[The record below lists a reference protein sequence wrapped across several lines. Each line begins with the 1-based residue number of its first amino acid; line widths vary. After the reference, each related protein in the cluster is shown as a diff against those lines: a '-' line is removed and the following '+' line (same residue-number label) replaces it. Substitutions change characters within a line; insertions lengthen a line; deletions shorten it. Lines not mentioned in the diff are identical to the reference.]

1 MTDQQQPTKPSD
13 GSRSRTGC
21 ITCRIRKKK
30 CDEQRPECYTCWS
43 RGLACYG
50 FHVPAPTWFTGK
62 TSWKDVRDSDEA
74 KRIRTSADTR
84 YKLSRRV
91 GSKAGGDTNIAT
103 SANDPEKHGRN
114 SSRSFRSLQL
124 SIRPTSDD
132 IRIVPPAVVMQ
143 AAANIWQLRPETVWW
158 DSKLR
163 DLTPNRTSSTIDET
177 RLLMIFMD
185 VIHPI
190 THTFDRLDSG
200 KDRSWMLE
208 RLVSRQALYYS
219 ALSVSACFETSLTQS
234 PSINDIGMC
243 SRVTRLQSRAIR
255 ELQAQ
260 LDEFVSMKML
270 PIEEFVWAGIQL
282 LDVVSHLETLEI
294 FSMLQGHWEIHHQA
308 ARKILN
314 HIEICART
322 EHRTSASSMSAIE
335 ATLSS
340 LPVRDLRRR
349 SVEFSLCNFIWID
362 VLATSTFGAI
372 SYSPC
377 AFDYVELLQSG
388 IIKPQKIMGC
398 QGWIMATIT
407 KIVRLEQ
414 WKVTHQEQ
422 LHAVDISV
430 QLARQSKQLNDE
442 LQHGIDR
449 LENEPECMYS
459 KGLEEDIRLLSIIW
473 GYAAQLLLQVTVSNM
488 ERDSANTSQTLVN
501 TCLQKLEDLPT
512 RLVMRTSWPYTI
524 AGSMAVIEEQHTRFR
539 RIVGRTLEEAQPPGI
554 SWKGLI
560 VMEECWRLRRV
571 RRGELVGWRDG
582 MKSLGARVLLT

>member
-1 MTDQQQPTKPSD
+1 MTNQQQPTRPSD

-30 CDEQRPECYTCWS
+30 CDEHRPECYTCWS

-50 FHVPAPTWFTGK
+50 FHVPAPTWFTSK
-62 TSWKDVRDSDEA
+62 TSWKDVRDCDEA
-74 KRIRTSADTR
+74 KQIRTFADTR
-84 YKLSRRV
+84 YKLSRRF
-91 GSKAGGDTNIAT
+91 GSNVAT
-103 SANDPEKHGRN
+103 STNDPEKDGRN
-114 SSRSFRSLQL
+114 GPRSFRCLQL

-132 IRIVPPAVVMQ
+132 IRIIPPVAVMQ

-163 DLTPNRTSSTIDET
+163 DLTPNRSSSTIDET

-208 RLVSRQALYYS
+208 RLVSRQALYCS

-234 PSINDIGMC
+234 PSINDIGIC
-243 SRVTRLQSRAIR
+243 SRVRRLQGRAIR

-260 LDEFVSMKML
+260 LDEFVSMKTL
-270 PIEEFVWAGIQL
+270 PIDEFVWAGIQL

-294 FSMLQGHWEIHHQA
+294 FSMLQGHWEMHHQA

-322 EHRTSASSMSAIE
+322 EHQTPESSVSTIE

-340 LPVRDLRRR
+340 LPVSDLRRR
-349 SVEFSLCNFIWID
+349 SLEFSLCNFIWID
-362 VLATSTFGAI
+362 VLATSTFGAF

-377 AFDYVELLQSG
+377 AFEYLELLQSG
-388 IIKPQKIMGC
+388 LIKPQKIMGC

-407 KIVRLEQ
+407 KIARLEQ

-422 LHAVDISV
+422 RHAVDISA
-430 QLARQSKQLNDE
+430 QLARQRKQLNDE
-442 LQHGIDR
+442 LQAGIDR
-449 LENEPECMYS
+449 LESEPECMHARD
-459 KGLEEDIRLLSIIW
+459 LEEDIRLLSIIW
-473 GYAAQLLLQVTVSNM
+473 GYAAQLLLQVTVSDM
-488 ERDSANTSQTLVN
+488 EEDSANTSQTLVN
-501 TCLQKLEDLPT
+501 TCLQKLEHLPT
-512 RLVMRTSWPYTI
+512 RLVMRASWPYTI
-524 AGSMAVIEEQHTRFR
+524 AGSLAASEEQHTRFR

-554 SWKGLI
+554 SWKGLM

-571 RRGELVGWRDG
+571 RGGKLIGWRDG